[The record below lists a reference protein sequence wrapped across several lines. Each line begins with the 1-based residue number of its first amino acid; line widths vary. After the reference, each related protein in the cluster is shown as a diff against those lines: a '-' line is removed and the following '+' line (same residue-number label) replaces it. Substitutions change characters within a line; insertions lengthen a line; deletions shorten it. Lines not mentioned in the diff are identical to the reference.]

1 MLKTETQV
9 FGFLP
14 PAVDKATGKT
24 IDPGRPGVEIT
35 CTQMPCS
42 LQREVFAWLI
52 EQSPDALPEGV
63 LRAKGGGKLTADGGL
78 NFAYRWCRAILSAK
92 GGIAYLQKQFGQHSV
107 AKVNRNGTEVRE
119 PLDEGL
125 CDELFGAR
133 ISILLE
139 WLVFNLIFN
148 FADVVNLL
156 PDWGKGIPSIVA
168 AVMMDGAAEPAGE
181 GKTE

>member
-9 FGFLP
+9 FGEFP
-14 PAVDKATGKT
+14 PAIDKATGKV
-24 IDPGRPGVEIT
+24 IDPGKPGVQIT

-63 LRAKGGGKLTADGGL
+63 LRGGKVSGDGGL

-107 AKVNRNGTEVRE
+107 AKVNRNGSEVWE
-119 PLDEGL
+119 PLDDGL
-125 CDELFGAR
+125 IDELFGAR
-133 ISILLE
+133 ISILIE
-139 WLVFNLIFN
+139 WLVFNLVFN

-156 PDWGKGIPSIVA
+156 PTWGKDIPSIVA
-168 AVMMDGAAEPAGE
+168 AVMMDGVEGTAGGE
-181 GKTE
+181 KAPG